1 MQWSERIGRR
11 IKLRDLHVL
20 QAVAQAGSMTKAAHQ
35 LAISVPVVSKAIA
48 DLEHTVG
55 VPLLDRSPQG
65 VEPTAYGRALMHRS
79 VIAFEE
85 LRQGIKD
92 IEFLADPTAGE
103 VRIGTTP
110 PLSASFVSAVVD
122 RLSRRH
128 PRIVYRVVAEGA
140 EAQQC
145 RLTERGVDLLITRR
159 HGPIDE
165 EQVSFEFL
173 FESPYFVAAGAN
185 NPWVR
190 RRRIEL
196 AELMDDLW
204 ALPPPDDW
212 FGSFVVDA
220 FRANGLG
227 LPRAGVVALHDMRA
241 NLLKTGR
248 FLSIMP
254 EFWLQFPER
263 HPFIKK
269 LPVKLAI
276 ASGPIGIMTLK
287 NRALSPVAQ
296 LFIDESREV
305 AQQVATK
312 KERPP
317 RPLGSRRPRLL
328 A

>member
-1 MQWSERIGRR
+1 MQWSDRIGRR

-20 QAVAQAGSMTKAAHQ
+20 QAVAHAGSMTKAAHQ

-92 IEFLADPTAGE
+92 IESLADPTAGE

-110 PLSASFVSAVVD
+110 PLSASFVSAVID

-128 PRIVYRVVAEGA
+128 PRIVFRVVAEGG
-140 EAQQC
+140 EAK
-145 RLTERGVDLLITRR
+145 RRELIDRRVDFLITRKQ
-159 HGPIDE
+159 GPIDE
-165 EQVSFEFL
+165 ELVSFEFL
-173 FESPYFVAAGAN
+173 FESPYFVVAGATS
-185 NPWVR
+185 PWVR
-190 RRRIEL
+190 RRRIAL
-196 AELMDDLW
+196 AELMDELW
-204 ALPPPDDW
+204 ALPPPDNW
-212 FGSFVVDA
+212 FGGFVVEA
-220 FRANGLG
+220 FRASGLG
-227 LPRAGVVALHDMRA
+227 LPRTSVIGTALEIRA
-241 NLLKTGR
+241 HLLKTGR

-269 LPVKLAI
+269 LPVKLAV

-287 NRALSPVAQ
+287 NRALNPVAQ
-296 LFIDESREV
+296 LFIEAAREV
-305 AQQVATK
+305 AKQLARK
-312 KERPP
+312 K
-317 RPLGSRRPRLL
+317 
-328 A
+328 

>member
-1 MQWSERIGRR
+1 MQWSDRIGRR

-20 QAVAQAGSMTKAAHQ
+20 QAVAHAGSMTKAANE

-65 VEPTAYGRALMHRS
+65 VEPTAYGLALMHRS
-79 VIAFEE
+79 GIAFEE

-92 IEFLADPTAGE
+92 IECLADPTAGE

-110 PLSASFVSAVVD
+110 PLSASFVSAIID

-128 PRIVYRVVAEGA
+128 PRMVFRVASEGSG
-140 EAQQC
+140 AQ
-145 RLTERGVDLLITRR
+145 RRELIDRRVDFSITRKQ
-159 HGPIDE
+159 GPIDE
-165 EQVSFEFL
+165 DQVSFEFL
-173 FESPYFVAAGAN
+173 FDSPYFVVTGAN

-190 RRRIEL
+190 RRRIAL
-196 AELMDDLW
+196 AELMDELW
-204 ALPPPDDW
+204 ALPAPDGG
-212 FGSFVVDA
+212 FGAFVVEA
-220 FRANGLG
+220 FRASGLG
-227 LPRAGVVALHDMRA
+227 LPRTSVIGTAYEIRA
-241 NLLKTGR
+241 SLLKTDR

-254 EFWLQFPER
+254 EFWLQFPEP

-296 LFIDESREV
+296 LFIAEAREV
-305 AQQVATK
+305 AKGLTRK
-312 KERPP
+312 K
-317 RPLGSRRPRLL
+317 
-328 A
+328 

>member
-20 QAVAQAGSMTKAAHQ
+20 QAVAQAGSMTKAAQQ

-48 DLEHTVG
+48 ELEHTVG

-65 VEPTAYGRALMHRS
+65 VEPTAYGRALMQRS

-92 IEFLADPTAGE
+92 IEFLSDPTAGE
-103 VRIGTTP
+103 VRVGTTP
-110 PLSASFVSAVVD
+110 PLSASFISAVID

-128 PRIVYRVVAEGA
+128 PRIVFRVVAEGN
-140 EAQQC
+140 ESQRR
-145 RLTERGVDLLITRR
+145 RLTERGVDVLITRKL
-159 HGPIDE
+159 GPIDE

-196 AELMDDLW
+196 AELMDELW
-204 ALPPPDDW
+204 ALPPPDDA
-212 FGSFVVDA
+212 FGSFVVEA
-220 FRANGLG
+220 FRASELG
-227 LPRAGVVALHDMRA
+227 LPRVSVVALALEMRA

-248 FLSIMP
+248 YLTIMP

-263 HPFIKK
+263 HPFIKI
-269 LPVKLAI
+269 LPVELAI

-287 NRALSPVAQ
+287 NRALSPVVQ
-296 LFIDESREV
+296 LFIETAREV
-305 AQQVATK
+305 AK
-312 KERPP
+312 
-317 RPLGSRRPRLL
+317 PLARKR
-328 A
+328 

>member
-1 MQWSERIGRR
+1 MQWSDRIGKR

-20 QAVAQAGSMTKAAHQ
+20 QAVAHAGSMTKAAHQ

-79 VIAFEE
+79 GIAFEE

-92 IEFLADPTAGE
+92 IECLADPTAGE

-110 PLSASFVSAVVD
+110 PLSASFLSTVID

-128 PRIVYRVVAEGA
+128 PRIVFRVAAEDG
-140 EAQQC
+140 EVQ
-145 RLTERGVDLLITRR
+145 RRELIERRVDFLITRNR
-159 HGPIDE
+159 GPIDD

-173 FESPYFVAAGAN
+173 FESPYFVVAGAN
-185 NPWVR
+185 SPWVR
-190 RRRIEL
+190 RRRIAL
-196 AELMDDLW
+196 AELMDELW
-204 ALPPPDDW
+204 ALPPQDNW
-212 FGSFVVDA
+212 FGAFVVEA
-220 FRANGLG
+220 FRASGLG
-227 LPRAGVVALHDMRA
+227 LPRTSVIGTALEIRA
-241 NLLKTGR
+241 NLLKTDR

-254 EFWLQFPER
+254 EFSLQFPEP

-296 LFIDESREV
+296 LFIAEAREV
-305 AQQVATK
+305 AKQVAK
-312 KERPP
+312 KR
-317 RPLGSRRPRLL
+317 
-328 A
+328 

>member
-1 MQWSERIGRR
+1 MQWSDRIGRR

-20 QAVAQAGSMTKAAHQ
+20 QAVAHAGSMTKAAHQ

-79 VIAFEE
+79 GIAFEE

-110 PLSASFVSAVVD
+110 PLSASFISTIID

-128 PRIVYRVVAEGA
+128 PRIVFRVMAEGA
-140 EAQQC
+140 DLQLR
-145 RLTERGVDLLITRR
+145 RLTERGVDLLITRK

-165 EQVSFEFL
+165 EQMRFEFL
-173 FESPYFVAAGAN
+173 FESPYFVVAGAN

-196 AELMDDLW
+196 AELMDELW
-204 ALPPPDDW
+204 ALPPPDDS
-212 FGSFVVDA
+212 FGGFVVDA
-220 FRANGLG
+220 FRASELG
-227 LPRAGVVALHDMRA
+227 LPRTSVIGTALEVRA
-241 NLLKTGR
+241 NLVKTGR

-269 LPVKLAI
+269 LPVELAI

-296 LFIDESREV
+296 LFIAEAREV
-305 AQQVATK
+305 AKQVATA
-312 KERPP
+312 R
-317 RPLGSRRPRLL
+317 
-328 A
+328 